1 MKKYKIS
8 FLLCAMSLSCLS
20 LNAQSLPGNAKME
33 QDSSSSDAMT
43 QQLYRE
49 RVMNYSLMLKQA
61 KEGSSQAMSGI
72 KAVKSGMLPQLTGAL
87 DFNYLLKNIEF
98 DLGGS
103 SMKLKP
109 ANYGATVTAAQNV
122 FAGGAVRKKMK
133 SAEFGAEIAESN
145 VLLTIDNVI
154 YNADYVYWSASAVS
168 AYMKVTEEY
177 LGVVKETQA
186 LVKERYES
194 GLISKNDLLLIET
207 RVAEAELN
215 YSQVQGQYKSAII
228 GVNMMMGVK
237 PNSNFIFAGNILVNK
252 VEPLVFADINTIL
265 TKRPEYLMAASQL
278 NQSRQD
284 LKVTNSDYL
293 PQIAVGVTGQYQTQ
307 QINFNGDVLLNGVAF
322 AQVKVPIFAGN
333 SKKHR
338 KAIDKSRIRASEF
351 ALNSA
356 RDQVVQEVSVS
367 WSNLNESSKQLEIAK
382 RNQEIATQSLD
393 LNSFSFSQGL
403 LSIIDL
409 MQAQLSWFGAYNSF
423 IQANYNYRI
432 ALTQYN
438 KSIGEYDRF

>member
-382 RNQEIATQSLD
+382 RNQEIASQSLD